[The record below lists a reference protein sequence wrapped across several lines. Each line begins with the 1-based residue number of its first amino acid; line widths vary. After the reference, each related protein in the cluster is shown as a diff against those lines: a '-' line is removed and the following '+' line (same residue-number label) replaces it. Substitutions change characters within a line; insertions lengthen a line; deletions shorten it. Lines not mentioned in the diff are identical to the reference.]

1 MGKLVVPSLALT
13 LALAALLACA
23 PAARAGFYGEP
34 AMVDVYVIGCQTH
47 PLDGMRVILVGE
59 AVAEDLGEGR
69 YRFDEVY
76 PGEHRLLVYDEF
88 GDVYDEP
95 FVTTVPLASADLEVM
110 ICMCIETRM
119 TRVKGTV
126 RDARGKPAKHAGVA
140 VHDLF
145 LDTTTDAKGRY
156 ELKLPPGT
164 WEIMAWADG
173 GAEDETFASVTLA
186 GPEDPGEEEAQAK
199 LELKLG
205 E

>member
-1 MGKLVVPSLALT
+1 MNTRLIT
-13 LALAALLACA
+13 LAAFVVGASAAF
-23 PAARAGFYGEP
+23 AGFYGEP
-34 AMVDVYVIGCQTH
+34 AMVDVYVIGCQSY

-69 YRFDEVY
+69 YRFEEVY

-145 LDTTTDAKGRY
+145 LDTATDAKGRY
-156 ELKLPPGT
+156 EFKLPPGT
-164 WEIMAWADG
+164 WEIMAWTDG
-173 GAEDETFASVTLA
+173 GDDDETFASVTLA
-186 GPEDPGEEEAQAK
+186 GPEDPGDVIPVV
-199 LELKLG
+199 ELDITI

>member
-1 MGKLVVPSLALT
+1 MKILLPSALIFVSIT
-13 LALAALLACA
+13 AAF
-23 PAARAGFYGEP
+23 AGFHATP
-34 AMVDVYVIGCQTH
+34 AGVNVYVTGCQTH

-59 AVAEDLGEGR
+59 ALAEELGEGR
-69 YRFDEVY
+69 YRFEDVE

-95 FVTTVPLASADLEVM
+95 FVTSVPLASADLEVM

-145 LDTTTDAKGRY
+145 LDAAADAKGRY
-156 ELKLPPGT
+156 EFKLPPGT
-164 WEIMAWADG
+164 WEIMAWTDG
-173 GAEDETFASVTLA
+173 GDEDEAFASVTLP
-186 GPEDPGEEEAQAK
+186 GPEDPGEVMPVV
-199 LELKLG
+199 ELDITI

>member
-1 MGKLVVPSLALT
+1 MIRRVLIT
-13 LALAALLACA
+13 AAAFA
-23 PAARAGFYGEP
+23 SASAAFAGFHATP
-34 AMVDVYVIGCQTH
+34 ATIDVYVTGCQTH

-69 YRFDEVY
+69 YRFEDVE

-126 RDARGKPAKHAGVA
+126 RDARGKAAKHAGVA

-145 LDTTTDAKGRY
+145 LDAATDAKGRY
-156 ELKLPPGT
+156 EFKLPPGT
-164 WEIMAWADG
+164 WEIMAWTDG
-173 GAEDETFASVTLA
+173 GDEDEAFASVTLP
-186 GPEDPGEEEAQAK
+186 GPEDPGEVMPVVDLDITIE
-199 LELKLG
+199 
-205 E
+205 